1 MSAMGGFL
9 IALGSMGGLAAL
21 ALIASKF
28 LGGDIKIR
36 ETLTGL
42 FKKKSDEQIATV
54 EKERKDIAEKITASE
69 KITEEKKEKVKEI
82 AEKAKKEIVETLDKD
97 DLVELVME
105 SDSLWGK

>member
-21 ALIASKF
+21 ALLVSKF

-36 ETLTGL
+36 EALTDV
-42 FKKKSDEQIATV
+42 FKKKSDEQIQKV
-54 EKERKDIAEKITASE
+54 ETERKDIAEKITASE
-69 KITEEKKEKVKEI
+69 KITEEKKEKVKQI